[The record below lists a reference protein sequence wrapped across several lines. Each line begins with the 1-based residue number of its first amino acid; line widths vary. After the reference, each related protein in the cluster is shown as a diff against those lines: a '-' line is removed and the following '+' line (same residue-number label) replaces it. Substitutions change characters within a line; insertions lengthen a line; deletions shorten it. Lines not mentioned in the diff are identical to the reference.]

1 MLTKENFQNELRTFL
16 IGAQRVAILGV
27 GNDLRADDIAG
38 ILVSEH
44 IAYRL
49 PKNVFLF
56 IGESLPENYTGP
68 IRSKKP
74 THVLLVDAAEF
85 EGGKVGDYGLFEKD
99 DIENFSFT
107 THSLPL
113 SVFIDFLHKST
124 SADKK
129 NKAKFKI
136 IGIKPGNTEFNEK
149 ATPEVE
155 VAAKEVADI
164 LIEVLN
170 EVMVET

>member
-1 MLTKENFQNELRTFL
+1 MTLKESFRNELRLFL
-16 IGAQRVAILGV
+16 EGAQRVAILGV

-38 ILVSEH
+38 ILVSEY
-44 IAYRL
+44 IATKL

-85 EGGKVGDYGLFEKD
+85 DGGEYGDYGLFDKD
-99 DIENFSFT
+99 DISNFSFT

-113 SVFIDFLHKST
+113 SVFIDFLHKSA
-124 SADKK
+124 SA
-129 NKAKFKI
+129 NEENRANFKI
-136 IGIKPGNTEFNEK
+136 IGIKPRNTEFNEK
-149 ATPEVE
+149 VSPEIE
-155 VAAKEVADI
+155 EAAKEVADI
-164 LIEVLN
+164 LLEILN
-170 EVMVET
+170 EVMIES